1 MSTNNIIKHV
11 KHFTEFNF
19 TVEAIENEG
28 VDLDNEENK
37 NPGCRQVAFRF
48 YRIKGYP
55 FYGEEEPVYSE
66 ENFDPDYTKVKPVFK
81 LLITW
86 QGVKTFEMYQQ
97 TFADNDMLAD
107 FFSDLNKTFKECEKW
122 AYELTHEFS
131 MSI

>member
-19 TVEAIENEG
+19 TVEATENEG

-37 NPGCRQVAFRF
+37 NPGCRQVVFRF
-48 YRIKGYP
+48 YHIKGYDYYHNNP
-55 FYGEEEPVYSE
+55 PVYSE
-66 ENFDPDYTKVKPVFK
+66 SFSEKDYTKAQPAFK

-97 TFADNDMLAD
+97 TFVDNDLLTQ
-107 FFSDLNKTFKECEKW
+107 FFNDLNKTFKECEKW
-122 AYELTHEFS
+122 AYELTHEFT
-131 MSI
+131 MSV